1 MGSIYQHLFKAE
13 KAPGVPD
20 PRRGG
25 GALRTANLLG
35 DRGVPE
41 HRVVAAAES
50 IAAGA
55 RHREREPPLY
65 RLLAMLFL
73 S

>member
-1 MGSIYQHLFKAE
+1 M
-13 KAPGVPD
+13 APGVQD

-41 HRVVAAAES
+41 HRVVAAVES
-50 IAAGA
+50 IVAGA
-55 RHREREPPLY
+55 RHREREPSLH
-65 RLLAMLFL
+65 RLLVTLILIVATLP
-73 S
+73 SS